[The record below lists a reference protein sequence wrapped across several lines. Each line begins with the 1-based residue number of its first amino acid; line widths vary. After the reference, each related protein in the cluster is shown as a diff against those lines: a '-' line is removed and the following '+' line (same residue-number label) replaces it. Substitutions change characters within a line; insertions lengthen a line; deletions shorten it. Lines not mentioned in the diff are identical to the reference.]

1 MRSDE
6 PEVNSDVFDEL
17 PKEMRKV
24 VSAFQSMSVVGMT
37 GPAESSISKKI
48 TEEHISKWLDINNE
62 GMHLADKEKSRNHW
76 RTIVI
81 VLVLAVLAAI
91 VLFLYRDQP
100 DMVEK
105 ILYAVGGL
113 TAGLFGGYGYGKTK
127 RAE

>member
-1 MRSDE
+1 
-6 PEVNSDVFDEL
+6 
-17 PKEMRKV
+17 
-24 VSAFQSMSVVGMT
+24 
-37 GPAESSISKKI
+37 
-48 TEEHISKWLDINNE
+48 
-62 GMHLADKEKSRNHW
+62 
-76 RTIVI
+76 
-81 VLVLAVLAAI
+81 